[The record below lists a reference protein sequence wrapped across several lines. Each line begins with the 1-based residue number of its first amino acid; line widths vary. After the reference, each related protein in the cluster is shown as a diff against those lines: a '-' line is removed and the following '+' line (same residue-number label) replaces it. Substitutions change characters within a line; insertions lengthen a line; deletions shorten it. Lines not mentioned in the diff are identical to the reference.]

1 MTLTLSH
8 PLVWVQ
14 MRIMAASNIIAGLTL
29 AQVEIIAITMAL
41 KDCAGNRKL
50 AAKQL
55 GIGERTLYR
64 KIKETANVT

>member
-8 PLVWVQ
+8 PLGWVQ

-50 AAKQL
+50 AARQL